1 MVNVSDSK
9 NYKVIGTNP
18 IRHDGYDK
26 VTGRAVYGA
35 DIKLP
40 GLIWAS
46 IVRSP
51 HAHAVIK
58 NIDTSAAEKV
68 DGVLS
73 VYSGYSG
80 GHVEN
85 PTYQEVVL
93 GNTGHIEAAEIN
105 YDSSLVNEEQLV
117 KLLFLNI
124 DPFDEGGQFC
134 DRGYS
139 YKSAFFTSDENLI
152 KIINNYISK
161 IENNHNQKVQTL
173 VLPFKNFYLAEDYH
187 QDYYKKNP
195 IRYNYY
201 KYSCGREQRIKQLKV
216 NLR

>member
-1 MVNVSDSK
+1 MKYFLIIIFSLLS
-9 NYKVIGTNP
+9 
-18 IRHDGYDK
+18 
-26 VTGRAVYGA
+26 
-35 DIKLP
+35 IKTQ
-40 GLIWAS
+40 AS
-46 IVRSP
+46 IKSMYLAGGCFWCVEE
-51 HAHAVIK
+51 VY
-58 NIDTSAAEKV
+58 EKV
-68 DGVLS
+68 EGVLS
-73 VYSGYSG
+73 VHSGYSG
-80 GHVEN
+80 GHVKN

-93 GNTGHIEAAEIN
+93 GNTGHIEAVEIN

-139 YKSAFFTSDENLI
+139 YKSAFFTNDEKLK
-152 KIINNYISK
+152 KIINDYILK

-201 KYSCGREQRIKQLKV
+201 KYSCGREQRIKQLRI

>member
-1 MVNVSDSK
+1 MKYFLIIIFSLILTNSK
-9 NYKVIGTNP
+9 
-18 IRHDGYDK
+18 
-26 VTGRAVYGA
+26 
-35 DIKLP
+35 
-40 GLIWAS
+40 AS
-46 IVRSP
+46 IKSMYV
-51 HAHAVIK
+51 AGGCFWCVEEVY
-58 NIDTSAAEKV
+58 EKV
-68 DGVLS
+68 EGVLS

-139 YKSAFFTSDENLI
+139 YKSAFFTSDEKLK
-152 KIINNYISK
+152 KIINDYIFK

-201 KYSCGREQRIKQLKV
+201 KYSCGREQRIKQLRI

>member
-1 MVNVSDSK
+1 MKYFLIIIFSLIFTNSK
-9 NYKVIGTNP
+9 
-18 IRHDGYDK
+18 
-26 VTGRAVYGA
+26 
-35 DIKLP
+35 
-40 GLIWAS
+40 AS
-46 IVRSP
+46 IKSMYV
-51 HAHAVIK
+51 AGGCFWCVEEVY
-58 NIDTSAAEKV
+58 EKV
-68 DGVLS
+68 EGILS

-93 GNTGHIEAAEIN
+93 GNTGHIEAVEIN

-139 YKSAFFTSDENLI
+139 YKSAFFTSDEKLK
-152 KIINNYISK
+152 KIINDYILK

-173 VLPFKNFYLAEDYH
+173 VLPFKNFYLAEGYH

-201 KYSCGREQRIKQLKV
+201 KYSCGREQRIKQLRI

>member
-1 MVNVSDSK
+1 MKYFLIIIFSLIFTNSK
-9 NYKVIGTNP
+9 
-18 IRHDGYDK
+18 
-26 VTGRAVYGA
+26 
-35 DIKLP
+35 
-40 GLIWAS
+40 AS
-46 IVRSP
+46 IKSMYV
-51 HAHAVIK
+51 AGGCFWCVEEVY
-58 NIDTSAAEKV
+58 EKLE
-68 DGVLS
+68 GVLN

-93 GNTGHIEAAEIN
+93 GNTGHIEAVEIN

-139 YKSAFFTSDENLI
+139 YKSAFFTSDEKL
-152 KIINNYISK
+152 KEIINDYILK

-201 KYSCGREQRIKQLKV
+201 KYSCGREQRIKQLRI

>member
-1 MVNVSDSK
+1 MKYFSIIIFSLLSINAQANIKSMYVAGGCFWCVEE
-9 NYKVIGTNP
+9 
-18 IRHDGYDK
+18 
-26 VTGRAVYGA
+26 VY
-35 DIKLP
+35 
-40 GLIWAS
+40 
-46 IVRSP
+46 
-51 HAHAVIK
+51 
-58 NIDTSAAEKV
+58 EKV
-68 DGVLS
+68 EGVLS

-85 PTYQEVVL
+85 PSYQEVVL
-93 GNTGHIEAAEIN
+93 GNTGHIEAVEIN

-139 YKSAFFTSDENLI
+139 YKSAFFTSDEDLK
-152 KIINNYISK
+152 KIINNYILK

-173 VLPFKNFYLAEDYH
+173 VLSFKNFYLAEDYH
-187 QDYYKKNP
+187 QDYYKKNS

-201 KYSCGREQRIKQLKV
+201 KYSCGREQRIKQLKI

>member
-1 MVNVSDSK
+1 MYVAGGCFWCVEE
-9 NYKVIGTNP
+9 
-18 IRHDGYDK
+18 
-26 VTGRAVYGA
+26 VY
-35 DIKLP
+35 
-40 GLIWAS
+40 
-46 IVRSP
+46 
-51 HAHAVIK
+51 
-58 NIDTSAAEKV
+58 EKV
-68 DGVLS
+68 EGVLS
-73 VYSGYSG
+73 VHSGYSG
-80 GHVEN
+80 GHVKN

-93 GNTGHIEAAEIN
+93 GNTGHIEAVEIN

-139 YKSAFFTSDENLI
+139 YKSAFFTSDENLK
-152 KIINNYISK
+152 KIINDYILK

-173 VLPFKNFYLAEDYH
+173 ILPFKNFYLAEDYH
-187 QDYYKKNP
+187 QDYYKKNS

-201 KYSCGREQRIKQLKV
+201 KYSCGREQRIKQLKI

>member
-1 MVNVSDSK
+1 MKYFSIIIFFLLSINAQANIKSMYVAGGCFWCVEE
-9 NYKVIGTNP
+9 
-18 IRHDGYDK
+18 
-26 VTGRAVYGA
+26 VY
-35 DIKLP
+35 
-40 GLIWAS
+40 
-46 IVRSP
+46 
-51 HAHAVIK
+51 
-58 NIDTSAAEKV
+58 EKV
-68 DGVLS
+68 EGVLS

-93 GNTGHIEAAEIN
+93 GNTGHIEAVEIN

-139 YKSAFFTSDENLI
+139 YKSAFFTSDENLK
-152 KIINNYISK
+152 KIINDYILK

-173 VLPFKNFYLAEDYH
+173 VLSFKNFYLAEDYH
-187 QDYYKKNP
+187 QDYYKKNS

-201 KYSCGREQRIKQLKV
+201 KYSCGREQRIKQLKI

>member
-1 MVNVSDSK
+1 MK
-9 NYKVIGTNP
+9 YF
-18 IRHDGYDK
+18 
-26 VTGRAVYGA
+26 
-35 DIKLP
+35 
-40 GLIWAS
+40 LIIIFFLLSINTHAS
-46 IVRSP
+46 IKSMYV
-51 HAHAVIK
+51 AGGCFWCVEEVY
-58 NIDTSAAEKV
+58 EKV
-68 DGVLS
+68 EGVLS

-93 GNTGHIEAAEIN
+93 GNTGHIEAVELN

-139 YKSAFFTSDENLI
+139 YKSAFFTSDEKL
-152 KIINNYISK
+152 KEIINDYILK

-173 VLPFKNFYLAEDYH
+173 ILPFKNFYLAEDYH

-201 KYSCGREQRIKQLKV
+201 KYSCGREQRIKQLRI
-216 NLR
+216 NLK

>member
-1 MVNVSDSK
+1 MKYFLIIIFSLIFTNSK
-9 NYKVIGTNP
+9 
-18 IRHDGYDK
+18 
-26 VTGRAVYGA
+26 
-35 DIKLP
+35 
-40 GLIWAS
+40 AS
-46 IVRSP
+46 IKSMYV
-51 HAHAVIK
+51 AGGCFWCVEEVY
-58 NIDTSAAEKV
+58 EKV
-68 DGVLS
+68 EGVLS

-93 GNTGHIEAAEIN
+93 GNTGHIEAVEIN

-139 YKSAFFTSDENLI
+139 YKSAFFTNDEKL
-152 KIINNYISK
+152 KEIINDYILK

-201 KYSCGREQRIKQLKV
+201 KYSCGREQKIKQLKI

>member
-1 MVNVSDSK
+1 MKYFLIIIFSLIFTNSK
-9 NYKVIGTNP
+9 
-18 IRHDGYDK
+18 
-26 VTGRAVYGA
+26 
-35 DIKLP
+35 
-40 GLIWAS
+40 AS
-46 IVRSP
+46 IKSMYV
-51 HAHAVIK
+51 AGGCFWCVEEVY
-58 NIDTSAAEKV
+58 EKLE
-68 DGVLS
+68 GVLS

-93 GNTGHIEAAEIN
+93 GNTGHIEAVEIN

-139 YKSAFFTSDENLI
+139 YKSAFFTSDEKLK
-152 KIINNYISK
+152 KIINDYIFK

-201 KYSCGREQRIKQLKV
+201 KYSCGREQRIKQLRI

>member
-1 MVNVSDSK
+1 MKYFLIIIFFLLS
-9 NYKVIGTNP
+9 TNTQASMKSMYVA
-18 IRHDGYDK
+18 GGCFWC
-26 VTGRAVYGA
+26 VEEVY
-35 DIKLP
+35 
-40 GLIWAS
+40 
-46 IVRSP
+46 
-51 HAHAVIK
+51 
-58 NIDTSAAEKV
+58 EKIE
-68 DGVLS
+68 GVLS

-105 YDSSLVNEEQLV
+105 YDSSLVSEEQLV

-139 YKSAFFTSDENLI
+139 YKSAFFTSDENLK
-152 KIINNYISK
+152 KIINNYILK

-201 KYSCGREQRIKQLKV
+201 KYSCGREQRIKQLKI

>member
-1 MVNVSDSK
+1 MKYFLIIIFSLIFTNSK
-9 NYKVIGTNP
+9 
-18 IRHDGYDK
+18 
-26 VTGRAVYGA
+26 
-35 DIKLP
+35 
-40 GLIWAS
+40 AS
-46 IVRSP
+46 IKSMYV
-51 HAHAVIK
+51 AGGCFWCVEEVY
-58 NIDTSAAEKV
+58 EKLE
-68 DGVLS
+68 GVLS

-93 GNTGHIEAAEIN
+93 GNTGHIEAVEIN
-105 YDSSLVNEEQLV
+105 YNSSLVNEEQLV

-139 YKSAFFTSDENLI
+139 YKSAFFTSDEKL
-152 KIINNYISK
+152 KEIINDYILK

-201 KYSCGREQRIKQLKV
+201 KYSCGREQRIKQLKI

>member
-1 MVNVSDSK
+1 MK
-9 NYKVIGTNP
+9 YF
-18 IRHDGYDK
+18 
-26 VTGRAVYGA
+26 
-35 DIKLP
+35 
-40 GLIWAS
+40 LIIIFFLLSINTHAS
-46 IVRSP
+46 IKSMYV
-51 HAHAVIK
+51 AGGCFWCVEEVY
-58 NIDTSAAEKV
+58 EKV
-68 DGVLS
+68 EGVLS

-124 DPFDEGGQFC
+124 DPFDGGGQFC

-139 YKSAFFTSDENLI
+139 YKSAFFTSDEKL
-152 KIINNYISK
+152 KEIINDYILK

-201 KYSCGREQRIKQLKV
+201 KYSCGREQKIKQLRI

>member
-1 MVNVSDSK
+1 MKYYLIIIFFLLS
-9 NYKVIGTNP
+9 TNTQASMKSMYVA
-18 IRHDGYDK
+18 GGCFWC
-26 VTGRAVYGA
+26 VEEVYEK
-35 DIKLP
+35 IK
-40 GLIWAS
+40 
-46 IVRSP
+46 
-51 HAHAVIK
+51 
-58 NIDTSAAEKV
+58 
-68 DGVLS
+68 GVLS

-139 YKSAFFTSDENLI
+139 YKSAFFTSDENLK
-152 KIINNYISK
+152 KIINNYILK

>member
-1 MVNVSDSK
+1 MKYFSIIIFSLLSINAQANIKSMYVAGGCFWCVEE
-9 NYKVIGTNP
+9 
-18 IRHDGYDK
+18 
-26 VTGRAVYGA
+26 VY
-35 DIKLP
+35 
-40 GLIWAS
+40 
-46 IVRSP
+46 
-51 HAHAVIK
+51 
-58 NIDTSAAEKV
+58 EKV
-68 DGVLS
+68 EGVLS

-93 GNTGHIEAAEIN
+93 GNTGHIEAVEIN

-139 YKSAFFTSDENLI
+139 YKSAFFTSDENLK
-152 KIINNYISK
+152 KIINDYILK

-173 VLPFKNFYLAEDYH
+173 ILPFKKFYLAEDYH
-187 QDYYKKNP
+187 QDYYKKNS

-201 KYSCGREQRIKQLKV
+201 KYSCGREQRIKQLKI

>member
-1 MVNVSDSK
+1 MK
-9 NYKVIGTNP
+9 YF
-18 IRHDGYDK
+18 
-26 VTGRAVYGA
+26 
-35 DIKLP
+35 
-40 GLIWAS
+40 LIIIFSLLSINTQAS
-46 IVRSP
+46 ISSMYV
-51 HAHAVIK
+51 AGGCFWCVEEVY
-58 NIDTSAAEKV
+58 EKV
-68 DGVLS
+68 EGVLS

-139 YKSAFFTSDENLI
+139 YKSAFFTNDEKLK
-152 KIINNYISK
+152 KIINDYILK
-161 IENNHNQKVQTL
+161 IESNHNQKVQTL

-201 KYSCGREQRIKQLKV
+201 KYSCGREQRIKQLRI
-216 NLR
+216 NLK

>member
-1 MVNVSDSK
+1 MKYFLIIIFSLIFTNSK
-9 NYKVIGTNP
+9 
-18 IRHDGYDK
+18 
-26 VTGRAVYGA
+26 
-35 DIKLP
+35 
-40 GLIWAS
+40 AS
-46 IVRSP
+46 IKSMYV
-51 HAHAVIK
+51 AGGCFWCVEEVY
-58 NIDTSAAEKV
+58 EKLE
-68 DGVLS
+68 GVLS

-93 GNTGHIEAAEIN
+93 GNTGHIEAVEIN

-139 YKSAFFTSDENLI
+139 YKSAFFTSDEKLK
-152 KIINNYISK
+152 KIINDYILK

-201 KYSCGREQRIKQLKV
+201 KYSCGREQRIKQLRI

>member
-1 MVNVSDSK
+1 MKYFSIIIFSLLSINAQANIKSMYVAGGCFWCVEE
-9 NYKVIGTNP
+9 
-18 IRHDGYDK
+18 
-26 VTGRAVYGA
+26 VY
-35 DIKLP
+35 
-40 GLIWAS
+40 
-46 IVRSP
+46 
-51 HAHAVIK
+51 
-58 NIDTSAAEKV
+58 EKV
-68 DGVLS
+68 EGVLS

-93 GNTGHIEAAEIN
+93 GNTGHIEAVEIN

-139 YKSAFFTSDENLI
+139 YKSAFFTSDEDLK
-152 KIINNYISK
+152 KIINKYILK

-173 VLPFKNFYLAEDYH
+173 VLSFKNFYLAEDYH
-187 QDYYKKNP
+187 QDYYKKNS

-201 KYSCGREQRIKQLKV
+201 KYSCGREQRIKQLKI

>member
-1 MVNVSDSK
+1 MKYFLIIIFSLIFTNSK
-9 NYKVIGTNP
+9 
-18 IRHDGYDK
+18 
-26 VTGRAVYGA
+26 
-35 DIKLP
+35 
-40 GLIWAS
+40 AS
-46 IVRSP
+46 IKSMYV
-51 HAHAVIK
+51 AGGCFWCVEEVY
-58 NIDTSAAEKV
+58 EKV
-68 DGVLS
+68 EGVLS
-73 VYSGYSG
+73 VYSGYTG

-93 GNTGHIEAAEIN
+93 GNTGHIEAVEIN

-139 YKSAFFTSDENLI
+139 YKSAFFTSDENLK
-152 KIINNYISK
+152 KIINDYILK

-173 VLPFKNFYLAEDYH
+173 ILPFKNFYLAEDYH
-187 QDYYKKNP
+187 QDYYKKNS

-201 KYSCGREQRIKQLKV
+201 KYSCGREQRIKQLKI

>member
-1 MVNVSDSK
+1 MK
-9 NYKVIGTNP
+9 YF
-18 IRHDGYDK
+18 
-26 VTGRAVYGA
+26 
-35 DIKLP
+35 
-40 GLIWAS
+40 LIIIFSLLSINTHAS
-46 IVRSP
+46 IKSMYLAGGCFWCVEE
-51 HAHAVIK
+51 VY
-58 NIDTSAAEKV
+58 EKV
-68 DGVLS
+68 EGVVS

-80 GHVEN
+80 GHIEN

-93 GNTGHIEAAEIN
+93 GDTGHIEAAEIN
-105 YDSSLVNEEQLV
+105 FDSSIINEEQLV
-117 KLLFLNI
+117 KILFLNI

-139 YKSAFFTSDENLI
+139 YKSAFFTSDENLK
-152 KIINNYISK
+152 KIINKYILK

-201 KYSCGREQRIKQLKV
+201 KYTGGRDQRIKQLKI

>member
-1 MVNVSDSK
+1 MKYFFIIIFFLLS
-9 NYKVIGTNP
+9 
-18 IRHDGYDK
+18 
-26 VTGRAVYGA
+26 
-35 DIKLP
+35 IKAQ
-40 GLIWAS
+40 AS
-46 IVRSP
+46 IKSMYV
-51 HAHAVIK
+51 AGGCFWCVEEVY
-58 NIDTSAAEKV
+58 EKV
-68 DGVLS
+68 EGVLS

-117 KLLFLNI
+117 KQLFLNI

-139 YKSAFFTSDENLI
+139 YKSAFFTSDENLK
-152 KIINNYISK
+152 KIIDNYILK

-201 KYSCGREQRIKQLKV
+201 KYSCGREQRIKQLKI

>member
-1 MVNVSDSK
+1 MKYFSIIIFSLLSINAQANIKSMYVAGGCFWCVEE
-9 NYKVIGTNP
+9 
-18 IRHDGYDK
+18 
-26 VTGRAVYGA
+26 VY
-35 DIKLP
+35 
-40 GLIWAS
+40 
-46 IVRSP
+46 
-51 HAHAVIK
+51 
-58 NIDTSAAEKV
+58 EKV
-68 DGVLS
+68 EGVLS

-85 PTYQEVVL
+85 PSYQEVVL
-93 GNTGHIEAAEIN
+93 GNTGHIEAVEIN

-139 YKSAFFTSDENLI
+139 YKSAFFTSDEDLK
-152 KIINNYISK
+152 KIINNYILK

-173 VLPFKNFYLAEDYH
+173 VLSFKNFYLAEDYH
-187 QDYYKKNP
+187 QNYYKKNS

-201 KYSCGREQRIKQLKV
+201 KYSCGREQRIKQLKI

>member
-1 MVNVSDSK
+1 MKYFLIIIFSIIFTNSK
-9 NYKVIGTNP
+9 
-18 IRHDGYDK
+18 
-26 VTGRAVYGA
+26 
-35 DIKLP
+35 
-40 GLIWAS
+40 AS
-46 IVRSP
+46 IKSMYV
-51 HAHAVIK
+51 AGGCFWCVEEVY
-58 NIDTSAAEKV
+58 EKV
-68 DGVLS
+68 EGILS

-93 GNTGHIEAAEIN
+93 GNTGHIEAVEIN

-139 YKSAFFTSDENLI
+139 YKSAFFTSDEKLK
-152 KIINNYISK
+152 KIINDYILK

-201 KYSCGREQRIKQLKV
+201 KYSCGREQRIKQLRIS
-216 NLR
+216 LR

>member
-1 MVNVSDSK
+1 MK
-9 NYKVIGTNP
+9 YF
-18 IRHDGYDK
+18 
-26 VTGRAVYGA
+26 
-35 DIKLP
+35 
-40 GLIWAS
+40 LIIIFSLLSINTQAS
-46 IVRSP
+46 INSIYV
-51 HAHAVIK
+51 AGGCFWCVEEVY
-58 NIDTSAAEKV
+58 EKV
-68 DGVLS
+68 EGVLS

-139 YKSAFFTSDENLI
+139 YKSAFFTSDEKLK
-152 KIINNYISK
+152 KIINDYILK

-201 KYSCGREQRIKQLKV
+201 KYSCGREQRIKQLRI

>member
-1 MVNVSDSK
+1 MKYFFIIIFFLLS
-9 NYKVIGTNP
+9 
-18 IRHDGYDK
+18 
-26 VTGRAVYGA
+26 
-35 DIKLP
+35 IKAQ
-40 GLIWAS
+40 AS
-46 IVRSP
+46 IKSMYV
-51 HAHAVIK
+51 AGGCFWCVEEVY
-58 NIDTSAAEKV
+58 EKV
-68 DGVLS
+68 EGVLS

-152 KIINNYISK
+152 EMINNYISK

-201 KYSCGREQRIKQLKV
+201 KYSCGREQKIKQLKI